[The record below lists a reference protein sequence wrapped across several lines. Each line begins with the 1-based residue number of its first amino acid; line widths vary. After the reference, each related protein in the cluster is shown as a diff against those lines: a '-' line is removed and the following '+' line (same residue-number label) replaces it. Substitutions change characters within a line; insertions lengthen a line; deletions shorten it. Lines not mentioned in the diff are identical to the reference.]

1 MRVAR
6 PRPLRCDR
14 AFLGVFMLCLSAG
27 SIPARSFSPPLFT
40 CRRGWFP
47 SSYTKLLEEN
57 EETVSVP
64 GPR

>member
-1 MRVAR
+1 MLVCCEH
-6 PRPLRCDR
+6 PSK
-14 AFLGVFMLCLSAG
+14 VF
-27 SIPARSFSPPLFT
+27 FSPLFT

-57 EETVSVP
+57 EKETVSVP